1 MQICSSGDHT
11 TGGHTQLDTSSNH
24 SQPVPV
30 SSGVIPPA
38 PAATTPGS
46 TAPLHHL
53 TNDHR
58 HGHIPA
64 GLGMIPSLRANLAST
79 EPLQP
84 VSDHSQP
91 VPISFGVISPAC
103 TDSVSGAPD
112 NHMQPR
118 PMNDRSQP
126 VPVDSG
132 AILPAHAD
140 LVSESTTSSSRFRP
154 TSDYSHE
161 HLPTDLGV
169 ISSPTNLSSTGEVS
183 PPHTTSAFATTTSA
197 FATTTS
203 ASTTTI
209 SQPHPTYVLRSTT
222 SASPSAPE
230 FSSVRLHPPSAD
242 LAQSPSFDL
251 NSADLAPSPS
261 FNLNSSA
268 HQSCPSPTDL
278 ASFPPLSSSS

>member
-11 TGGHTQLDTSSNH
+11 TGGHAQLGTSSNH
-24 SQPVPV
+24 SHPVPV

-46 TAPLHHL
+46 
-53 TNDHR
+53 
-58 HGHIPA
+58 
-64 GLGMIPSLRANLAST
+64 S
-79 EPLQP
+79 
-84 VSDHSQP
+84 
-91 VPISFGVISPAC
+91 GVISPAC

-132 AILPAHAD
+132 AILPAHTD
-140 LVSESTTSSSRFRP
+140 LVSESTTSRFRL

-161 HLPTDLGV
+161 PLPTDLGV

-183 PPHTTSAFATTTSA
+183 PPHTTSA

-230 FSSVRLHPPSAD
+230 FSSVRLRPPSAE
-242 LAQSPSFDL
+242 LAPSPSFDL

-261 FNLNSSA
+261 FDLNSSA

-278 ASFPPLSSSS
+278 ASFPPLGSSS

>member
-1 MQICSSGDHT
+1 MHHATPNFVVHRRPSLCVNPTST
-11 TGGHTQLDTSSNH
+11 EQLQPMSDR

-30 SSGVIPPA
+30 GSGA
-38 PAATTPGS
+38 
-46 TAPLHHL
+46 
-53 TNDHR
+53 
-58 HGHIPA
+58 
-64 GLGMIPSLRANLAST
+64 
-79 EPLQP
+79 
-84 VSDHSQP
+84 
-91 VPISFGVISPAC
+91 ISPAC
-103 TDSVSGAPD
+103 TVSVSGASD
-112 NHMQPR
+112 DHMLCR

-132 AILPAHAD
+132 AILPAHTD
-140 LVSESTTSSSRFRP
+140 LVSESTTSRFRL

-203 ASTTTI
+203 
-209 SQPHPTYVLRSTT
+209 QPHPTNVLRSTT

-230 FSSVRLHPPSAD
+230 FSSVRLRPPSAD
-242 LAQSPSFDL
+242 LAPSPSFDL

-261 FNLNSSA
+261 FDLNSSA

-278 ASFPPLSSSS
+278 ASFPPLGSSS

>member
-1 MQICSSGDHT
+1 MNACAIKC
-11 TGGHTQLDTSSNH
+11 LR
-24 SQPVPV
+24 
-30 SSGVIPPA
+30 IP
-38 PAATTPGS
+38 
-46 TAPLHHL
+46 H
-53 TNDHR
+53 
-58 HGHIPA
+58 
-64 GLGMIPSLRANLAST
+64 LRANLAST
-79 EPLQP
+79 EQIQP
-84 VSDHSQP
+84 MSVHSQP
-91 VPISFGVISPAC
+91 VPVGSGVISPAC
-103 TDSVSGAPD
+103 TDSVFGASD

-140 LVSESTTSSSRFRP
+140 LVSESTTSRFRP

-161 HLPTDLGV
+161 HLPTGLGV

-183 PPHTTSAFATTTSA
+183 PPHTTSA

-230 FSSVRLHPPSAD
+230 FSSVRLRPPSAE
-242 LAQSPSFDL
+242 LAPSPSFDL

-261 FNLNSSA
+261 FDLNSSA

-278 ASFPPLSSSS
+278 ASFPPLGSSS